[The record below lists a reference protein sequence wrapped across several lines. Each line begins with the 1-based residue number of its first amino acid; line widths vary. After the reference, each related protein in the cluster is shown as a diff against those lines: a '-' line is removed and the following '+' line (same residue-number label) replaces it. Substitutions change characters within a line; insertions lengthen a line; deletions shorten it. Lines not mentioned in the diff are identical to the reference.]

1 MHKVRGG
8 EASGSTSAAS
18 SKADKVERFNLKMPQ
33 RVDATAAATAEAKA
47 TAAYRARDQ
56 REMFFRPRLPR
67 SGRRQKKRPP
77 PRQTTTRMTD
87 KQRAQWTREH
97 YQQHYGKTHNQP
109 TTTPTLP
116 NWTPQILGYTNR
128 PHDHCDQ
135 TLPITPPNFEDMC
148 EYLERPLPQN
158 VVKNLTFYLQ

>member
-1 MHKVRGG
+1 MTTKLNCSNPPWAFRTNISPMRLKYLNSRPQAEDCRRGSMQQQRPQQKRRQQPHTVR
-8 EASGSTSAAS
+8 ETSEKCFLDRYFHS
-18 SKADKVERFNLKMPQ
+18 P
-33 RVDATAAATAEAKA
+33 
-47 TAAYRARDQ
+47 
-56 REMFFRPRLPR
+56 
-67 SGRRQKKRPP
+67 RRQKKIPP

-87 KQRAQWTREH
+87 KQRAQWAREH

-158 VVKNLTFYLQ
+158 VVKI